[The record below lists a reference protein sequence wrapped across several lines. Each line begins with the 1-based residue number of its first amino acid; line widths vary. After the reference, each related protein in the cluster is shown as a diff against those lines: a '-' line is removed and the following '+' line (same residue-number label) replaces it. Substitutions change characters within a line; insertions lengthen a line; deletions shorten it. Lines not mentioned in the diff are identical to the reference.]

1 MTNND
6 KSKELE
12 IVEYYELDTLI
23 DKCTPDKRHEEIDFG
38 VVGKELI

>member
-1 MTNND
+1 MANNE

-12 IVEYYELDTLI
+12 IAEYYEMDTLL
-23 DKCTPDKRHEEIDFG
+23 DKCTPDKRHEETDFV